1 MANHGLRV
9 QWEPS
14 HGVGNEL
21 LDQQHRTLAAHCNAL
36 ADGLADTSPEG
47 QTRFR
52 QLFAE
57 LMTRAREHFA
67 TEAAELAAKWGI
79 KIYTIAIVGG
89 ETVTS
94 IRTPFGVY
102 KIPSLQAVDTS
113 ALQAIAEKTGGF
125 YREAKDVASLREI
138 YKEIDNME
146 KSEIESVRFIDY
158 KELFHWFAL
167 AGLAL
172 ILVETIFKT
181 TLFRKIP

>member
-57 LMTRAREHFA
+57 LMTCAREHFA
-67 TEAAELAAKWGI
+67 TEAVELAA
-79 KIYTIAIVGG
+79 AGG
-89 ETVTS
+89 QLVEATQQDQAEFEYLAAEIITTEHFS
-94 IRTPFGVY
+94 NEE
-102 KIPSLQAVDTS
+102 LQ
-113 ALQAIAEKTGGF
+113 
-125 YREAKDVASLREI
+125 
-138 YKEIDNME
+138 
-146 KSEIESVRFIDY
+146 RF
-158 KELFHWFAL
+158 
-167 AGLAL
+167 LAL
-172 ILVETIFKT
+172 WWTGHIRDCV
-181 TLFRKIP
+181 RKHGELPSPQ